1 MLSPLARAL
10 PAMTAL
16 QATVALGMFA
26 LSVMAPQLGLSVAE
40 LAALNTLMF
49 SVGTLAALFAGRLL
63 ARFGDWN
70 VAAACAGSVA
80 LGMVCLLAGFPF
92 AAWVAVLLFGLA
104 FGPETPASASVLA
117 RVTPAA
123 RRPWIFSVRQ
133 TGNQIGAM
141 TGSLLLPVL
150 LTMAPRLP
158 YLVVAGVAVAMA
170 AWCLVLSR
178 DDRLARA
185 ARAGSSAGSV
195 TTTNAALKQVLR
207 SPGLRVLALA
217 TLSYTAVQMCLN
229 TFLMS
234 LAVREWRLDVTHAA
248 AAVASLQAAG
258 LGGRLFW
265 GWFAQRSATASHLLG
280 GIGVVIAVAGIA
292 LMAVPAPRPS
302 IVAALLVLLLGF
314 CASGWN
320 GVLVAEVSRIAGV
333 QQAGA
338 LTGAV
343 LMFGYAGLTIAPLA
357 FAAVSAAS
365 SMGWAFTVLFAGAGV
380 AAALLLLTP
389 ADAAAS

>member
-1 MLSPLARAL
+1 
-10 PAMTAL
+10 
-16 QATVALGMFA
+16 
-26 LSVMAPQLGLSVAE
+26 MAC
-40 LAALNTLMF
+40 LM
-49 SVGTLAALFAGRLL
+49 
-63 ARFGDWN
+63 
-70 VAAACAGSVA
+70 
-80 LGMVCLLAGFPF
+80 AGFPL
-92 AAWVAVLLFGLA
+92 AAWAAVLLFGLA

-141 TGSLLLPVL
+141 TGSLLLPWL
-150 LTMAPRLP
+150 LMLAPRLP
-158 YLVVAGVAVAMA
+158 YLVVAGVGVAMA

-178 DDRLARA
+178 DDRPRRA
-185 ARAGSSAGSV
+185 MQAASPTRAV
-195 TTTNAALKQVLR
+195 TTNAALQRVLR

-217 TLSYTAVQMCLN
+217 ILSYTAVQMCLN

-248 AAVASLQAAG
+248 AAVALLQAAG

-265 GWFAQRSATASHLLG
+265 GWFAQRGESASRLLG
-280 GIGVVIAVAGIA
+280 GIGLAIAVAGIA
-292 LMAVPAPRPS
+292 LMAVPTPQPGIGAS
-302 IVAALLVLLLGF
+302 LLVLLLGF

-357 FAAVSAAS
+357 FAALSAAS
-365 SMGWAFTVLFAGAGV
+365 SMVWAFTALFAGAGV

-389 ADAAAS
+389 AESPAS

>member
-1 MLSPLARAL
+1 VLSPLARAL

-49 SVGTLAALFAGRLL
+49 SVGTLAALFAGQLL
-63 ARFGDWN
+63 ERFGDWN
-70 VAAACAGSVA
+70 VAAACAGAVA
-80 LGMVCLLAGFPF
+80 LGMACLLAGFPL
-92 AAWVAVLLFGLA
+92 AAWVAVLLFGFA

-141 TGSLLLPVL
+141 TGSLLLPWL
-150 LTMAPRLP
+150 LMLGPQLP
-158 YLVVAGVAVAMA
+158 YLVVAGVGVAMA

-185 ARAGSSAGSV
+185 VRAEASAASV
-195 TTTNAALKQVLR
+195 TTSAALKRVLR
-207 SPGLRVLALA
+207 SRGLRVLALA

-234 LAVREWRLDVTHAA
+234 LAVHEWRLAVTHAA
-248 AAVASLQAAG
+248 AAVALLQAAG

-265 GWFAQRSATASHLLG
+265 GWFAQRRESASRLLG
-280 GIGVVIAVAGIA
+280 GIGVAIAVAGVA
-292 LMAVPAPRPS
+292 LMALPQPGIA
-302 IVAALLVLLLGF
+302 AALLVLLLGF

-333 QQAGA
+333 QQAGS

-357 FAAVSAAS
+357 FAAVSAVS
-365 SMGWAFTVLFAGAGV
+365 SMVWAFNALFAGAGA

-389 ADAAAS
+389 AEAPAS

>member
-1 MLSPLARAL
+1 VLSPLARAL

-26 LSVMAPQLGLSVAE
+26 LSVLAPQLGLSVAG

-49 SVGTLAALFAGRLL
+49 SVGTLTALFAGRLL
-63 ARFGDWN
+63 ERFGDWN
-70 VAAACAGSVA
+70 VAAACAGAVA
-80 LGMVCLLAGFPF
+80 LGMACLLAGVPF
-92 AAWVAVLLFGLA
+92 AAWFAVLLFGLA

-117 RVTPAA
+117 RVTPVA

-141 TGSLLLPVL
+141 TGSLLLPWL
-150 LTMAPRLP
+150 LTLAPRLP
-158 YLVVAGVAVAMA
+158 YLVVAGVGVAMA
-170 AWCLVLSR
+170 AWCLMLSR
-178 DDRLARA
+178 GDRSRRA
-185 ARAGSSAGSV
+185 ALVAPPTRAV
-195 TTTNAALKQVLR
+195 TTNAALKRVLGSR
-207 SPGLRVLALA
+207 GLRALALA

-229 TFLMS
+229 TFLMT
-234 LAVREWRLDVTHAA
+234 LAVREWRLDVAHAA
-248 AAVASLQAAG
+248 AAVALLQAAG

-265 GWFAQRSATASHLLG
+265 GWFAQRRQTASGLLG
-280 GIGVVIAVAGIA
+280 GIGLAIAVAGGA
-292 LMAVPAPRPS
+292 LMAVPAPQAS
-302 IVAALLVLLLGF
+302 AAVAGLVLLLGF

-357 FAAVSAAS
+357 FAALSAAS
-365 SMGWAFTVLFAGAGV
+365 SMVWAFTALFAGAGA

-389 ADAAAS
+389 AEPPAS